1 MIGRNNFLEGVKCP
15 GKFVL
20 CFRHR
25 LGLCDFRPKRNHQL
39 IGFTSEDE
47 QVHVSQEVGEIFMY
61 FIISKLFGVVA
72 AAIQGSVDCED
83 YISHWIALTPS
94 CELAL

>member
-1 MIGRNNFLEGVKCP
+1 MS

-25 LGLCDFRPKRNHQL
+25 LGFCDFGPKRDHQL

-47 QVHVSQEVGEIFMY
+47 QVHVSQEVCEIFMR

-72 AAIQGSVDCED
+72 AAIQGSVACEEKT
-83 YISHWIALTPS
+83 ALRRN
-94 CELAL
+94 L